1 MFAKKVA
8 MMLPHHPARISLELL
23 HHLNNTMLPCFLQ
36 KHVNVVW
43 ATFKSTNIQLQ
54 LVRCLDE
61 VGSGQFSR
69 EVILKDRSP
78 IRWRELEVPV
88 RFSHAVR
95 TRSIDSH
102 ILTLRKVVKESDCSH
117 YIEQSSSQPASGWH
131 FFFNAWTEKGYGLG
145 SFRIQSPD
153 WSPARVS
160 AEPCT
165 KCRKFISNYFLSIMW
180 DGVCF

>member
-1 MFAKKVA
+1 
-8 MMLPHHPARISLELL
+8 MLPHHPARISLELL

-95 TRSIDSH
+95 TSLVCCH
-102 ILTLRKVVKESDCSH
+102 ILTLRKVVKEVESPN
-117 YIEQSSSQPASGWH
+117 YVGLSSQPASG
-131 FFFNAWTEKGYGLG
+131 
-145 SFRIQSPD
+145 
-153 WSPARVS
+153 
-160 AEPCT
+160 
-165 KCRKFISNYFLSIMW
+165 
-180 DGVCF
+180 